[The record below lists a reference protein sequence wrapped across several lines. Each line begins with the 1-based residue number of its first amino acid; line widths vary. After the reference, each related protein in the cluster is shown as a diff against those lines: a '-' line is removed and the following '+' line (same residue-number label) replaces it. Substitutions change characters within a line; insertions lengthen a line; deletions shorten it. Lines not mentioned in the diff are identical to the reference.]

1 VSGRPWRWS
10 LGCAA
15 ALVVTAC
22 ERAAPAPAAASASV
36 LKAEAEEAA
45 EVALAASPG
54 GSADAAATQAPW
66 TLPRGESPTVRAFFV
81 RVDADPSRRP
91 EDESEGFHR
100 RGDEALLITA
110 DAAGTLQ
117 IWPAWG
123 RNEAIT
129 LAGHVARVE
138 RVAASADA
146 RVLVSSAADQTLRLW
161 FLEDNLAIGGEDKS
175 GEPRR
180 PPLPGAFNPPVAL
193 EGAEGQITALAVD
206 PRGRQVAAGSAL
218 GGVYLWATEAPTSV
232 AVRLA
237 HPAAVVALRFDM
249 AGERLLA
256 LPAAG
261 APRIWSSADGWGA
274 ATLVGADEAA
284 RAYVFGAFS
293 RDAEAIALLRT
304 SGAVELWRGDGAE
317 QLSVAEPTSAAPIET
332 AGSVFGAFG
341 AAPPGASAGQIWPAE
356 AERRRFGWPA
366 SGQVLVV
373 SDGAANVV
381 KRTGTSRPL
390 RVAGPVIDAV
400 FSADGG
406 LLAIVEEGGRARL
419 WRLRAVDRAAP

>member
-54 GSADAAATQAPW
+54 GSAPAAATQAPW

-317 QLSVAEPTSAAPIET
+317 QLSVAEPTSAAPIEA

-341 AAPPGASAGQIWPAE
+341 AGASGGERRADLAGGGGASA
-356 AERRRFGWPA
+356 
-366 SGQVLVV
+366 
-373 SDGAANVV
+373 
-381 KRTGTSRPL
+381 L
-390 RVAGPVIDAV
+390 RVAGERAG
-400 FSADGG
+400 AGG
-406 LLAIVEEGGRARL
+406 QRRRGECGQKDRYIAAAAGGRAGDRRGL
-419 WRLRAVDRAAP
+419 LGRRRAAGDRGGGRPRAAP